1 MVGSHTSMRQAA
13 ERPVQAAVAHLV
25 LHHHLLA
32 LLLDRRRPSLV
43 LLLADRPPTVVVR
56 TVSLALRLV
65 PRLSHPD
72 EHRCLLQGGND
83 RDSPR
88 QMLLL
93 PLFFSSLCSFIS
105 L

>member
-56 TVSLALRLV
+56 TVSLALRRV
-65 PRLSHPD
+65 PRLSHLD
-72 EHRCLLQGGND
+72 EHLCLRQGGSA
-83 RDSPR
+83 RAAS
-88 QMLLL
+88 
-93 PLFFSSLCSFIS
+93 SSLLCAHSS